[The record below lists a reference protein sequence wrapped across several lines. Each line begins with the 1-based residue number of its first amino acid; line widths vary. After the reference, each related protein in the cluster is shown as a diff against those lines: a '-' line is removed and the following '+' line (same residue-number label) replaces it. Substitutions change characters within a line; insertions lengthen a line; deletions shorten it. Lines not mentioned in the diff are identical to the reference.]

1 MRPEFTKFPV
11 FFPVSRESRR
21 GTGTPPVLR
30 LFSGGKRGSDFGCF
44 PRGQIPRQSREFQEF
59 DRPRRDDYY
68 RSFGSDQRPRRSQ
81 NAGGERGGRIPMKR
95 AYFDCF
101 SGISGDM
108 TLGAL
113 VDSGVDPAALENE
126 LRRLPVSGW
135 QLSTARVKRRGIAAT
150 QVKVD
155 AGGEHA
161 HRGLGEILAMIDAAG
176 YASRVADRASRI
188 FVRLGESEARIHGVA
203 IEKVH
208 FHEVGA
214 VDSIV
219 DIVGS
224 AIGFEMLGIDEF
236 YFSPL
241 NVGAGTVRAAHGVL
255 PVPAPAT
262 ADLLRGAPVYSTGIE
277 LEMVTPTGAAIAA
290 TLADGFGPM
299 PPMQVETAGYG
310 AGSADPPSQANVLR
324 LIMGESAG
332 VHAASEEAQ
341 TVSVI
346 EANVDDMSPQVYG
359 YFAEQAR
366 KAGALEVYCVAA
378 QMKKGRPGMLLTV
391 VCAPAKRA
399 ELVDLIFRETT
410 IIGVRTQDSQ
420 RETLER
426 EIVPVETA
434 YGRVGMKVSRRNG
447 VELNAAPEYEDC
459 ARIAAER
466 SVPLKGV
473 LAEASREYARMR
485 EAWTSR

>member
-1 MRPEFTKFPV
+1 
-11 FFPVSRESRR
+11 
-21 GTGTPPVLR
+21 
-30 LFSGGKRGSDFGCF
+30 
-44 PRGQIPRQSREFQEF
+44 
-59 DRPRRDDYY
+59 
-68 RSFGSDQRPRRSQ
+68 
-81 NAGGERGGRIPMKR
+81 MKR

-113 VDSGVDPAALENE
+113 VDSGVDPAVLESE
-126 LRRLPVSGW
+126 LRRLPLSGW
-135 QLSTARVKRRGIAAT
+135 QLSAARVKRRGIAAT
-150 QVKVD
+150 QVKID
-155 AGGEHA
+155 TGGEHA
-161 HRGLGEILAMIDAAG
+161 HRRHSEILAMIDAGG
-176 YASRVADRASRI
+176 YPHRVTDRASRI
-188 FVRLGESEARIHGVA
+188 FARLGESEARIHGVA

-262 ADLLRGAPVYSTGIE
+262 ADLLCGAPVYSTGIE

-299 PPMQVETAGYG
+299 PPMQLETAGYG
-310 AGSADPPSQANVLR
+310 AGSADPPAQANVLR
-324 LIMGESAG
+324 VLIGESAG
-332 VHAASEEAQ
+332 IQAGRDEAQ

-391 VCAPAKRA
+391 VCAPSKKA

-410 IIGVRTQDSQ
+410 TIGVRTQDSQ

-426 EIVPVETA
+426 EIVPVETS
-434 YGRVGMKVSRRNG
+434 YGRLGMKISRRDG

-466 SVPLKGV
+466 RVPLKEV

-485 EAWTSR
+485 EARADR